1 MNRLIIMLSL
11 EQLTQ
16 EVLSLPGVERAKLAD
31 ILVESLDFD
40 PDIQAVWI
48 SESQKRRD
56 EILGGQVK
64 PIDGDEALAQV
75 RQLLDS

>member
-1 MNRLIIMLSL
+1 MLSL

-16 EVLSLPGVERAKLAD
+16 EILSLPGVERAKLAD
-31 ILVESLDFD
+31 ILVESLEFDLD
-40 PDIQAVWI
+40 PDIQAAWV

-56 EILGGQVK
+56 EILCGQVK
-64 PIDGDEALAQV
+64 PIEGDEALAQV

>member
-1 MNRLIIMLSL
+1 MLSL

-16 EVLSLPGVERAKLAD
+16 EILSLPDVERAKLAD

-48 SESQKRRD
+48 SESKKRRD

-64 PIDGDEALAQV
+64 PIDGDEALEQV
-75 RQLLDS
+75 RQLLNS